1 MRTGIATVCLA
12 GTLREKMQA
21 CAIAG
26 FDGIEIFEQDLVTSP
41 LRPEDVRK
49 LAADLGLSL
58 DLYQPFR
65 DFDSVGEDL
74 LTANLRRADA
84 KFRLMSRLGM
94 DTMLLCSN
102 VGTATVDDDELRAAQ
117 LSRLAELA
125 GEHGVRVA
133 YEALAWGK
141 YVNDYEHA
149 HRLVEMVDH
158 PNLGTCLDS
167 FHILSRDWDTA
178 PIEAFKAE
186 KIFFVQVADAPKL
199 SMDVLSWSRHYR
211 VFPGEGQFELAKFM
225 GHVVRAG
232 YTGPVSLEVFN
243 DVFRQSDVE
252 RTAVDAMR
260 SLIWLE
266 EQSATWLEAN
276 PATTEDQV
284 TGGATGQTPGAARR
298 RYPME
303 LATLPRV
310 AEPAGFNFAE
320 VRAGDTTG
328 LEALLGQLGFAFNGR
343 HRTKNVQ
350 LWTMGHARVII
361 NEEPSAVGTAVNAA
375 SAAAISAGQP
385 ASAAAISAG
394 QPASAADISALGF
407 DVDSPVIAAARAQQ
421 LKAPAVPRKSQA
433 NEEIFQG
440 FAAPDSTEIFLCQGN
455 PDGTAAWTR
464 EFGEIPEV
472 PAAGPAC
479 GSAVIDHVNLA
490 QPWQHFDE
498 AVLFYTSALALEPQP
513 YAEVASPTGLV
524 RSQVMLTQDR
534 GVRLVLNLAPLLQQ
548 EAAAGTS
555 GTAASGIGQRRT
567 YQEHVAFAVDDLV
580 ATARAARD
588 RGLDFLQIPAN
599 YYEDLDARF
608 ALDAEFL
615 ATLRELNL
623 LYDRDA
629 DGEFLHFYTATVGSV
644 FFEMVERRGAYDGYG
659 APNAPVRHAVQYD
672 HLHQL
677 TRSS

>member
-1 MRTGIATVCLA
+1 MRTGIATVCLS

-21 CAIAG
+21 CATAG

-41 LRPEDVRK
+41 LSPEDVRK
-49 LAADLGLSL
+49 MAADLGLSL

-65 DFDSVGEDL
+65 DFDSVPADL
-74 LTANLRRADA
+74 LAANLRRADA

-94 DTMLLCSN
+94 DTILVCSN
-102 VGTATVDDDELRAAQ
+102 VATASIDDDGLRAEQLAALAALAQ
-117 LSRLAELA
+117 D
-125 GEHGVRVA
+125 HGVKVA

-149 HRLVEMVDH
+149 HRLVAAVDH

-178 PIEAFKAE
+178 PIETFDPE

-211 VFPGEGQFELAKFM
+211 VFPGEGQFELAKFL

-266 EQSATWLEAN
+266 EQGAKWLDAN
-276 PATTEDQV
+276 PAAE
-284 TGGATGQTPGAARR
+284 TGTAGAGTAATGRR

-303 LATLPRV
+303 LATLPQV

-320 VRAGDTTG
+320 VGAADTAG
-328 LEALLGQLGFAFNGR
+328 LETLLGQLGFAFNGR

-361 NEEPSAVGTAVNAA
+361 NEESPEESRTPGAATA
-375 SAAAISAGQP
+375 P
-385 ASAAAISAG
+385 A
-394 QPASAADISALGF
+394 ISALGF

-440 FAAPDSTEIFLCQGN
+440 FAAPDSTEIFLCQGS
-455 PDGTAAWTR
+455 PDGTAVWTR
-464 EFGEIPEV
+464 EFGEGPDAP
-472 PAAGPAC
+472 PAAGQGSGCRDRPRQPRAALAALRRSRAFLHQRPGPGTPAVRGSRQPHRPGPVPGDGHPRPLRPPRAEPGPADPARRC
-479 GSAVIDHVNLA
+479 PPPRNTSPLRWMTSSRLPGRPRRVALISSGSRKTTTRTSTPGSAWNR
-490 QPWQHFDE
+490 PSWRPSGSS
-498 AVLFYTSALALEPQP
+498 TS
-513 YAEVASPTGLV
+513 S
-524 RSQVMLTQDR
+524 M
-534 GVRLVLNLAPLLQQ
+534 
-548 EAAAGTS
+548 
-555 GTAASGIGQRRT
+555 
-567 YQEHVAFAVDDLV
+567 
-580 ATARAARD
+580 
-588 RGLDFLQIPAN
+588 
-599 YYEDLDARF
+599 
-608 ALDAEFL
+608 
-615 ATLRELNL
+615 
-623 LYDRDA
+623 
-629 DGEFLHFYTATVGSV
+629 TATPTASSCTSIPPPW
-644 FFEMVERRGAYDGYG
+644 A
-659 APNAPVRHAVQYD
+659 ACSLKWSSAAV
-672 HLHQL
+672 H
-677 TRSS
+677 TTATGRPTPRCGTPSSTTTCTS

>member
-1 MRTGIATVCLA
+1 MRTGIATVCLS
-12 GTLREKMQA
+12 GTLKEKMQA

-41 LRPEDVRK
+41 LSPEDVRK
-49 LAADLGLSL
+49 MAADLGLGL

-65 DFDSVGEDL
+65 DFDGVTPDL
-74 LTANLRRADA
+74 LKANLRRAEA
-84 KFRLMSRLGM
+84 KFGLMSRLGM
-94 DTMLLCSN
+94 DTILVCSN
-102 VGTATVDDDELRAAQ
+102 VATATIDDDGLRASQLAQ
-117 LSRLAELA
+117 LAGLA
-125 GEHGVRVA
+125 GDHGIKVA

-149 HRLVEMVDH
+149 YRLVEMVDH

-178 PIEAFKAE
+178 PIEQLNAD

-211 VFPGEGQFELAKFM
+211 VFPGEGQFALAKFM

-266 EQSATWLEAN
+266 EQSAKWLA
-276 PATTEDQV
+276 ATDAEGA
-284 TGGATGQTPGAARR
+284 GGAGLRR

-303 LATLPRV
+303 LATLPTV
-310 AEPAGFNFAE
+310 NEPAGFNFAE
-320 VRAGDTTG
+320 VKADDTAQ
-328 LEALLGQLGFAFNGR
+328 LEKLLGQLGFAFQGR
-343 HRTKNVQ
+343 HRTKDVQ
-350 LWTMGHARVII
+350 LWTMGQARVII
-361 NEEPSAVGTAVNAA
+361 NEQAARHTEP
-375 SAAAISAGQP
+375 AIA
-385 ASAAAISAG
+385 
-394 QPASAADISALGF
+394 ALGF
-407 DVDSPVIAAARAQQ
+407 DVDSPVIASARAQQ
-421 LKAPAVPRKSQA
+421 LKAPVVARKVQA
-433 NEEIFQG
+433 DEEVFQG
-440 FAAPDSTEIFLCQGN
+440 IAAPDSTEIFLCQGS

-464 EFGEIPEV
+464 EFGEGLEHPSSG
-472 PAAGPAC
+472 A
-479 GSAVIDHVNLA
+479 SAVIDHVNLA

-513 YAEVASPTGLV
+513 FAEVPSPSGLV
-524 RSQVMLTQDR
+524 RSQVMQTSDAA
-534 GVRLVLNLAPLLQQ
+534 VRLVLNLAPVQQ
-548 EAAAGTS
+548 AQSEVR
-555 GTAASGIGQRRT
+555 QT
-567 YQEHVAFAVDDLV
+567 YQEHIAFAVEDLV
-580 ATARAARD
+580 ATARDARR
-588 RGLDFLQIPAN
+588 RGLEFLQIPAN

-608 ALDAEFL
+608 DLEPGFL

-644 FFEMVERRGAYDGYG
+644 FFEMVERRGNYDGYG

-672 HLHQL
+672 SLH
-677 TRSS
+677 RP

>member
-1 MRTGIATVCLA
+1 MRTGIATVCLS

-41 LRPEDVRK
+41 LSPEDIRAM
-49 LAADLGLSL
+49 AADLGLTL

-65 DFDSVGEDL
+65 DFDSVPEEL
-74 LTANLRRADA
+74 LAGNLRRADA

-94 DTMLLCSN
+94 DTMLVCSN
-102 VGTATVDDDELRAAQ
+102 VATASIDDDELRAAQ

-125 GEHGVRVA
+125 GEHGVKVA

-149 HRLVEMVDH
+149 HRLVELVDH

-178 PIEAFKAE
+178 PIEGFNPE

-211 VFPGEGQFELAKFM
+211 VFPGEGQFQLAKFM

-266 EQSATWLEAN
+266 EQSARWLEAN
-276 PATTEDQV
+276 PTPAEAAA
-284 TGGATGQTPGAARR
+284 GAGRR
-298 RYPME
+298 RHPME

-320 VRAGDTTG
+320 VRAADTG
-328 LEALLGQLGFAFNGR
+328 ALETLLGQLGFGFNGR

-361 NEEPSAVGTAVNAA
+361 NEEAP
-375 SAAAISAGQP
+375 AAAETAI
-385 ASAAAISAG
+385 AAV
-394 QPASAADISALGF
+394 GF

-433 NEEIFQG
+433 DEEVFQG
-440 FAAPDSTEIFLCQGN
+440 FAAPDSTEIFLCQGS
-455 PDGTAAWTR
+455 PDGTAAWVK
-464 EFGEIPEV
+464 EFGTAGVTAAGTPAGT
-472 PAAGPAC
+472 PGTGAAGPQ
-479 GSAVIDHVNLA
+479 AVIDHVNLA

-524 RSQVMLTQDR
+524 RSQVMTTRDR

-548 EAAAGTS
+548 EGGPESAGTGS
-555 GTAASGIGQRRT
+555 AGDAFAGTQRRT
-567 YQEHVAFAVDDLV
+567 YQEHIAFAVDDLI
-580 ATARAARD
+580 ATARAARG
-588 RGLDFLQIPAN
+588 RGLEFLRIPAN

-608 ALDAEFL
+608 DLDPAFL
-615 ATLRELNL
+615 ATLSELNL

-644 FFEMVERRGAYDGYG
+644 FFEMVERRGSYDGYG

-677 TRSS
+677 KLTA

>member
-1 MRTGIATVCLA
+1 MRTGIATVCLS
-12 GTLREKMQA
+12 GTLKEKMQA

-26 FDGIEIFEQDLVTSP
+26 FDAIEIFEQDLVTSP
-41 LRPEDVRK
+41 LTPEDVRK
-49 LAADLGLSL
+49 MAADLGLTL

-65 DFDSVGEDL
+65 DFDSVSEDL
-74 LTANLRRADA
+74 LAANLRRAEA
-84 KFRLMSRLGM
+84 KFKLMARLGM
-94 DTMLLCSN
+94 DTILVCSN
-102 VGTATVDDDELRAAQ
+102 VATASIDSDDLRVEQLGQLAA
-117 LSRLAELA
+117 LA
-125 GEHGVRVA
+125 GDHGVKVA

-149 HRLVEMVDH
+149 HKLVEAADH

-167 FHILSRDWDTA
+167 FHILSRNWDTA
-178 PIEAFKAE
+178 PIEAFNPE

-232 YTGPVSLEVFN
+232 YSGPVSLEIFN

-260 SLIWLE
+260 SLVWLE
-266 EQSATWLEAN
+266 EQSAKWLDAN
-276 PATTEDQV
+276 ALALSV
-284 TGGATGQTPGAARR
+284 AGIAGGTVAGGPTAPGRR

-303 LATLPRV
+303 LATLPQV
-310 AEPAGFNFAE
+310 AEPAGYNFAE
-320 VRAGDTTG
+320 VRAADTKG
-328 LEALLGQLGFAFNGR
+328 LETVLGQLGFEFNGR
-343 HRTKNVQ
+343 HRTKDVQ
-350 LWTMGHARVII
+350 LWSMGHARVII
-361 NEEPSAVGTAVNAA
+361 NEAAPADGDDSTADA
-375 SAAAISAGQP
+375 SPATAPAIA
-385 ASAAAISAG
+385 
-394 QPASAADISALGF
+394 ALGF

-433 NEEIFQG
+433 NEEVFQG
-440 FAAPDSTEIFLCQGN
+440 FAAPDSTEIFLCQGS
-455 PDGTAAWTR
+455 PDGTAAWTG
-464 EFGEIPEV
+464 EFGEGLEV
-472 PAAGPAC
+472 PAAGPA
-479 GSAVIDHVNLA
+479 AVIDHVNLA

-513 YAEVASPTGLV
+513 FAEVPSPTGLV
-524 RSQVMLTQDR
+524 RSQVMATGDR
-534 GVRLVLNLAPLLQQ
+534 AVRLVLNLAPLNQQ
-548 EAAAGTS
+548 
-555 GTAASGIGQRRT
+555 RKT
-567 YQEHVAFAVDDLV
+567 YQEHIAFAVDDLV
-580 ATARAARD
+580 ATARDCKA
-588 RGLDFLQIPAN
+588 RGLEFLQIPAN

-608 ALDAEFL
+608 GLEPDFL
-615 ATLRELNL
+615 ATLQELNL

-672 HLHQL
+672 HLQH
-677 TRSS
+677 R

>member
-1 MRTGIATVCLA
+1 MRTGIATVCLS
-12 GTLREKMQA
+12 GTLKEKMQA

-41 LRPEDVRK
+41 LSPGQVRTM
-49 LAADLGLSL
+49 AADLGLGL

-65 DFDSVGEDL
+65 DFDSVTPDL
-74 LTANLRRADA
+74 LKANLRRAEA
-84 KFRLMSRLGM
+84 KFKLMARLGM
-94 DTMLLCSN
+94 DTILVCSN
-102 VGTATVDDDELRAAQ
+102 VATATIDDDGLRAEQLAQ
-117 LSRLAELA
+117 LANLA
-125 GEHGVRVA
+125 GDHGVKVA

-149 HRLVEMVDH
+149 YRLVEMVDH

-167 FHILSRDWDTA
+167 FHILSRDWDTSH
-178 PIEAFKAE
+178 IEAFNPE

-266 EQSATWLEAN
+266 EQSAKWLADAE
-276 PATTEDQV
+276 
-284 TGGATGQTPGAARR
+284 GAAGAGAAIRR

-303 LATLPRV
+303 LATLPKV
-310 AEPAGFNFAE
+310 NEPAGFNFAE
-320 VRAGDTTG
+320 VKADDTAQ
-328 LEALLGQLGFAFNGR
+328 LEKLLGQLGFGFQGR
-343 HRTKNVQ
+343 HRTKDVQ
-350 LWTMGHARVII
+350 LWTMGQARVII
-361 NEEPSAVGTAVNAA
+361 NEQAARHMEP
-375 SAAAISAGQP
+375 AIA
-385 ASAAAISAG
+385 
-394 QPASAADISALGF
+394 ALGF
-407 DVDSPVIAAARAQQ
+407 DVDSPVIASARAQQ
-421 LKAPAVPRKSQA
+421 LKAPVVARKVQA
-433 NEEIFQG
+433 DEEVFQG
-440 FAAPDSTEIFLCQGN
+440 ISAPDSTEIFLCQGS
-455 PDGTAAWTR
+455 PDGTAAWTQ
-464 EFGEIPEV
+464 EFGEGLEHPSTE
-472 PAAGPAC
+472 AT
-479 GSAVIDHVNLA
+479 AVIDHVNLA

-513 YAEVASPTGLV
+513 FAEVPSPSGLV
-524 RSQVMLTQDR
+524 RSQVMQTSDAA
-534 GVRLVLNLAPLLQQ
+534 VRLVLNLAPIQQ
-548 EAAAGTS
+548 ATNEA
-555 GTAASGIGQRRT
+555 RKT
-567 YQEHVAFAVDDLV
+567 YQEHIAFAVEDLV

-588 RGLDFLQIPAN
+588 RGLEFLQIPAN

-608 ALDAEFL
+608 DLEPGFL
-615 ATLRELNL
+615 ATLQEFNL
-623 LYDRDA
+623 LFDRDA

-644 FFEMVERRGAYDGYG
+644 FFEMVERRGNYDGYG

-672 HLHQL
+672 SLHR
-677 TRSS
+677 TP

>member
-1 MRTGIATVCLA
+1 MRTGIATVCLS

-41 LRPEDVRK
+41 LSPEDVRK
-49 LAADLGLSL
+49 MAADLGLTL

-65 DFDSVGEDL
+65 DFDSVPDEL
-74 LTANLRRADA
+74 LAANLRRAEA

-94 DTMLLCSN
+94 DTILVCSN
-102 VGTATVDDDELRAAQ
+102 VATASIDDDGLRAEQLAALAALAQ
-117 LSRLAELA
+117 D
-125 GEHGVRVA
+125 HGVKVA

-149 HRLVEMVDH
+149 HRLVETVGH

-178 PIEAFKAE
+178 PIESFNPE

-199 SMDVLSWSRHYR
+199 SLDVLSWSRHFR
-211 VFPGEGQFELAKFM
+211 VFPGEGQFELAKFL

-266 EQSATWLEAN
+266 EQTAKWLDAN
-276 PATTEDQV
+276 PS
-284 TGGATGQTPGAARR
+284 GGQGSGAPATGRR

-303 LATLPRV
+303 LATLPQV
-310 AEPAGFNFAE
+310 AEPGGFNFAE
-320 VRAGDTTG
+320 VRAADSAG
-328 LEALLGQLGFAFNGR
+328 LETLLGQLGFAFNGR

-350 LWTMGHARVII
+350 LWTMGNARVII
-361 NEEPSAVGTAVNAA
+361 NEDSSQESRDDGAAVA
-375 SAAAISAGQP
+375 P
-385 ASAAAISAG
+385 A
-394 QPASAADISALGF
+394 ISALGF

-433 NEEIFQG
+433 DEEIFQG
-440 FAAPDSTEIFLCQGN
+440 FAAPDSTEIFLCQGS
-455 PDGTAAWTR
+455 PDGTAVWTR
-464 EFGEIPEV
+464 EFGEGLEA
-472 PAAGPAC
+472 PAAARNGEQ
-479 GSAVIDHVNLA
+479 GAVIDHVNLA

-524 RSQVMLTQDR
+524 RSQVMLTRDR
-534 GVRLVLNLAPLLQQ
+534 GVRLVLNLAPLIQR
-548 EAAAGTS
+548 EGADSAAGTTA
-555 GTAASGIGQRRT
+555 GTGQRPT
-567 YQEHVAFAVDDLV
+567 YQEHIAFAVVDLV
-580 ATARAARD
+580 ATARAAKA
-588 RGLDFLQIPAN
+588 RGLDFLRIPEN

-608 ALDAEFL
+608 GLDPAFL
-615 ATLRELNL
+615 ATLRDLNL

-629 DGEFLHFYTATVGSV
+629 EGEFLHFYTATVGSV
-644 FFEMVERRGAYDGYG
+644 FFEMVERRGSYDGYG

-677 TRSS
+677 NLTP

>member
-1 MRTGIATVCLA
+1 MRTGIATVCLS
-12 GTLREKMQA
+12 GTLKEKMQA

-41 LRPEDVRK
+41 LTPEDVRK
-49 LAADLGLSL
+49 MAADLGLTL

-65 DFDSVGEDL
+65 DFDSVSKDL
-74 LTANLRRADA
+74 LAANLRRAEA
-84 KFRLMSRLGM
+84 KFKLMARLGM
-94 DTMLLCSN
+94 DTILVCSN
-102 VGTATVDDDELRAAQ
+102 VATASIDSDDLRVEQLGQLAA
-117 LSRLAELA
+117 LA
-125 GEHGVRVA
+125 GDHGVKVA

-149 HRLVEMVDH
+149 HKLVETVDH

-167 FHILSRDWDTA
+167 FHILSRNWDTA
-178 PIEAFKAE
+178 PIEAFNPE

-232 YTGPVSLEVFN
+232 YSGPVSLEIFN

-266 EQSATWLEAN
+266 EQSAKWLEA
-276 PATTEDQV
+276 ASDSGAGTAA
-284 TGGATGQTPGAARR
+284 GGTAGTQAPGRR

-303 LATLPRV
+303 LATLPQV
-310 AEPAGFNFAE
+310 AEPAGYNFAE
-320 VRAGDTTG
+320 VRAADTKG
-328 LEALLGQLGFAFNGR
+328 LETVLGQLGFEFNGR
-343 HRTKNVQ
+343 HRTKDVQ
-350 LWTMGHARVII
+350 LWSLGHARVII
-361 NEEPSAVGTAVNAA
+361 NEAAHVEGDA
-375 SAAAISAGQP
+375 SAGDASPAIA
-385 ASAAAISAG
+385 
-394 QPASAADISALGF
+394 ALGF

-433 NEEIFQG
+433 NEEVFQG
-440 FAAPDSTEIFLCQGN
+440 FAAPDSTEIFLCQGTS
-455 PDGTAAWTR
+455 DGTAAWTS
-464 EFGEIPEV
+464 EFGERLEKPS
-472 PAAGPAC
+472 AGAT
-479 GSAVIDHVNLA
+479 AVIDHVNLA

-513 YAEVASPTGLV
+513 FAEVPSPTGLV
-524 RSQVMLTQDR
+524 RSQVMATGDR
-534 GVRLVLNLAPLLQQ
+534 AVRLVLNLAPLNQQ
-548 EAAAGTS
+548 
-555 GTAASGIGQRRT
+555 RKT
-567 YQEHVAFAVDDLV
+567 YQEHIAFAVDDLV
-580 ATARAARD
+580 ATARDCRA
-588 RGLDFLQIPAN
+588 RGLESLQIPAN

-608 ALDAEFL
+608 GLAPDFM
-615 ATLRELNL
+615 ATLQDLNL

-672 HLHQL
+672 HLQH
-677 TRSS
+677 R

>member
-1 MRTGIATVCLA
+1 MRTGIATVCLS
-12 GTLREKMQA
+12 GTLKEKMQA

-41 LRPEDVRK
+41 LSPEQVRGM
-49 LAADLGLSL
+49 AADLGLGL

-65 DFDSVGEDL
+65 DFDGVTPDL
-74 LTANLRRADA
+74 LKANLRRAEA
-84 KFRLMSRLGM
+84 KFALMSRLGM
-94 DTMLLCSN
+94 DTILVCSN
-102 VGTATVDDDELRAAQ
+102 VATATIDDDGLRAEQLAQ
-117 LSRLAELA
+117 LAGLA
-125 GEHGVRVA
+125 GDHGINVA

-149 HRLVEMVDH
+149 YRLVEMVDH

-167 FHILSRDWDTA
+167 FHILSRDWETSH
-178 PIEAFKAE
+178 IEAFNPE

-211 VFPGEGQFELAKFM
+211 VFPGEGQFDLAKFM

-266 EQSATWLEAN
+266 EQSAKWLAGNAPEGAQ
-276 PATTEDQV
+276 AA
-284 TGGATGQTPGAARR
+284 GGAHRR

-303 LATLPRV
+303 LATLPKV
-310 AEPAGFNFAE
+310 NEPAGFNFAE
-320 VRAGDTTG
+320 VKADDTAQ
-328 LEALLGQLGFAFNGR
+328 LEKLLGQLGFEFEGR
-343 HRTKNVQ
+343 HRTKDVQ
-350 LWTMGHARVII
+350 LWTMGQARVII
-361 NEEPSAVGTAVNAA
+361 NEQAASHTEPSIA
-375 SAAAISAGQP
+375 
-385 ASAAAISAG
+385 
-394 QPASAADISALGF
+394 ALGF
-407 DVDSPVIAAARAQQ
+407 DVDSPVIASARAQQ
-421 LKAPAVPRKSQA
+421 LKAPVVARKVQA
-433 NEEIFQG
+433 DEEVFQG
-440 FAAPDSTEIFLCQGN
+440 ISAPDSTEIFLCQGS
-455 PDGTAAWTR
+455 PDGTAAWTH
-464 EFGEIPEV
+464 EFGEGLEH
-472 PAAGPAC
+472 AGA
-479 GSAVIDHVNLA
+479 GTSAVIDHVNLA

-513 YAEVASPTGLV
+513 FAEVPSPSGLV
-524 RSQVMLTQDR
+524 RSQVMETTD
-534 GVRLVLNLAPLLQQ
+534 GAVRLVLNLAPVQQ
-548 EAAAGTS
+548 
-555 GTAASGIGQRRT
+555 ASGHKT
-567 YQEHVAFAVDDLV
+567 YQEHIAFAVDDLV

-608 ALDAEFL
+608 DLEPGFL
-615 ATLRELNL
+615 ATLKELNL

-644 FFEMVERRGAYDGYG
+644 FFEMVERRGGYDGYG

-672 HLHQL
+672 SLHP
-677 TRSS
+677 

>member
-1 MRTGIATVCLA
+1 MRTGIATVCLS

-21 CAIAG
+21 CAVAG

-41 LRPEDVRK
+41 LSPEEVRK
-49 LAADLGLSL
+49 MAADLGLTL

-65 DFDSVGEDL
+65 DFDSVPEEL
-74 LTANLRRADA
+74 LAANLRRAEA

-94 DTMLLCSN
+94 DTILVCSN
-102 VGTATVDDDELRAAQ
+102 VATASIDDDGLRAEQLAALAALAQ
-117 LSRLAELA
+117 D
-125 GEHGVRVA
+125 HGVKVA

-149 HRLVEMVDH
+149 HRLVEAVDH

-178 PIEAFKAE
+178 PIESFNPE

-211 VFPGEGQFELAKFM
+211 VFPGEGQFELAKFL

-266 EQSATWLEAN
+266 EQSAKWLDAA
-276 PATTEDQV
+276 PAAGNVAGTRPA
-284 TGGATGQTPGAARR
+284 GRR

-303 LATLPRV
+303 LATLPQV

-320 VRAGDTTG
+320 VRAADTAG
-328 LEALLGQLGFAFNGR
+328 LETLLGQLGFAFNGR

-361 NEEPSAVGTAVNAA
+361 NEDSSQESRDPQAA
-375 SAAAISAGQP
+375 MAP
-385 ASAAAISAG
+385 A
-394 QPASAADISALGF
+394 ISALGF

-433 NEEIFQG
+433 DEEIFQG
-440 FAAPDSTEIFLCQGN
+440 FAAPDSTEIFLCQGS
-455 PDGTAAWTR
+455 PDGTAVWTR
-464 EFGEIPEV
+464 EFGEGMAAPA
-472 PAAGPAC
+472 PGLAAGQ
-479 GSAVIDHVNLA
+479 GAVIDHVNLA

-524 RSQVMLTQDR
+524 RSQVMLTRDR
-534 GVRLVLNLAPLLQQ
+534 GVRLVLNLAPLVQR
-548 EAAAGTS
+548 EDAAAGTEAA
-555 GTAASGIGQRRT
+555 GTGQRRT
-567 YQEHVAFAVDDLV
+567 YQEHIAFAVDDLV
-580 ATARAARD
+580 ATARSARA
-588 RGLDFLQIPAN
+588 RGLDFLRIPSN

-608 ALDAEFL
+608 DLDPAFL
-615 ATLRELNL
+615 ATLRDLNL

-644 FFEMVERRGAYDGYG
+644 FFEMVERRGTYDGYG

-677 TRSS
+677 NLTT

>member
-1 MRTGIATVCLA
+1 MRTGIATVCLS

-21 CAIAG
+21 CAVAG

-41 LRPEDVRK
+41 LSPEDVQGM
-49 LAADLGLSL
+49 AADLGLSL

-65 DFDSVGEDL
+65 DFDSVPEEL
-74 LTANLRRADA
+74 LAGNLRRAEA

-94 DTMLLCSN
+94 DTILVCSN
-102 VGTATVDDDELRAAQ
+102 VATASIDDDGLRAEQ
-117 LSRLAELA
+117 LSRLAGLA
-125 GEHGVRVA
+125 ADHGVKVA

-149 HRLVEMVDH
+149 HRLVQAVDH

-178 PIEAFKAE
+178 PIEGFDPD
-186 KIFFVQVADAPKL
+186 KIFFIQVADAPKL
-199 SMDVLSWSRHYR
+199 SLDVLSWSRHYR
-211 VFPGEGQFELAKFM
+211 VFPGEGQFELAKFL
-225 GHVVRAG
+225 GHAVRAG

-266 EQSATWLEAN
+266 EQTAKWLDAA
-276 PATTEDQV
+276 PAT
-284 TGGATGQTPGAARR
+284 GGPDGKAARGAPARRR

-303 LATLPRV
+303 LATLPQV

-320 VRAGDTTG
+320 VRTADTAA
-328 LEALLGQLGFAFNGR
+328 LETLLGQLGFASNGR

-361 NEEPSAVGTAVNAA
+361 NEEAAGAEGAETAIA
-375 SAAAISAGQP
+375 
-385 ASAAAISAG
+385 
-394 QPASAADISALGF
+394 ALGF
-407 DVDSPVIAAARAQQ
+407 DVASPVIAAARAQQ

-433 NEEIFQG
+433 DEEIFQG
-440 FAAPDSTEIFLCQGN
+440 FAAPDSTEIFLCQGS

-464 EFGEIPEV
+464 EFGEGLEV
-472 PAAGPAC
+472 PATSRPGEL
-479 GSAVIDHVNLA
+479 GAVIDHVNLA

-524 RSQVMLTQDR
+524 RSQVMLTRGR
-534 GVRLVLNLAPLLQQ
+534 GVRLVLNLAPLIQQ
-548 EAAAGTS
+548 EG
-555 GTAASGIGQRRT
+555 AASGTGQRRS
-567 YQEHVAFAVDDLV
+567 YQEHIAFAVDDLV
-580 ATARAARD
+580 ATARAARE
-588 RGLDFLQIPAN
+588 RGLEFLQIPDN

-608 ALDAEFL
+608 GLKPDFL

-677 TRSS
+677 KLTP

>member
-1 MRTGIATVCLA
+1 MRTGIATVCLS
-12 GTLREKMQA
+12 GTLREKLQA
-21 CAIAG
+21 CAVAG

-41 LRPEDVRK
+41 LSPEDVRK
-49 LAADLGLSL
+49 MAADLGLSL

-65 DFDSVGEDL
+65 DFDSVPEEL
-74 LTANLRRADA
+74 LAANLRRAEA

-94 DTMLLCSN
+94 DTVLVCSN
-102 VGTATVDDDELRAAQ
+102 VGTASIDDDDLRAAQ
-117 LSRLAELA
+117 LSRLAGLA
-125 GEHGVRVA
+125 ADHGIKVA

-149 HRLVEMVDH
+149 HRLVQTVDH

-178 PIEAFKAE
+178 PIESFNPD

-199 SMDVLSWSRHYR
+199 SLDVLSWSRHYR
-211 VFPGEGQFELAKFM
+211 VFPGEGQFELAKFL

-266 EQSATWLEAN
+266 EQSAKWLDAN
-276 PATTEDQV
+276 PAAAGPD
-284 TGGATGQTPGAARR
+284 GQSAGLVPGTRR

-303 LATLPRV
+303 LATLPQV

-320 VRAGDTTG
+320 VRAADTAA
-328 LEALLGQLGFAFNGR
+328 LETLLGQLGFAFNGR

-361 NEEPSAVGTAVNAA
+361 NEESAGAESSGTATAPA
-375 SAAAISAGQP
+375 ISAAISAV
-385 ASAAAISAG
+385 
-394 QPASAADISALGF
+394 GF

-433 NEEIFQG
+433 DEEIFQG
-440 FAAPDSTEIFLCQGN
+440 FAAPDSTEIFLCQGS

-464 EFGEIPEV
+464 EFGEGLEL
-472 PAAGPAC
+472 PAAGRAGAP
-479 GSAVIDHVNLA
+479 GAVIDHVNLA

-513 YAEVASPTGLV
+513 YAEVASPTGLI
-524 RSQVMLTQDR
+524 RSQVMLTRDR

-548 EAAAGTS
+548 EGTTPSAAGTG
-555 GTAASGIGQRRT
+555 GTGQRRS
-567 YQEHVAFAVDDLV
+567 YQEHIAFAVDDLV
-580 ATARAARD
+580 ATARAAQA
-588 RGLDFLQIPAN
+588 RGLDFLRIPEN
-599 YYEDLDARF
+599 YYEDLEARF
-608 ALDAEFL
+608 DLEPAFL

-677 TRSS
+677 KPTP

>member
-1 MRTGIATVCLA
+1 MRTGIATVCLS

-41 LRPEDVRK
+41 LSPEEVRK
-49 LAADLGLSL
+49 MAAGLGLTL

-65 DFDSVGEDL
+65 DFDSVPEEL
-74 LTANLRRADA
+74 LAANLRRAEA

-94 DTMLLCSN
+94 DTILVCSN
-102 VGTATVDDDELRAAQ
+102 VATASIDDDGLRAEQLAALAALAQ
-117 LSRLAELA
+117 D
-125 GEHGVRVA
+125 HGVKVA

-141 YVNDYEHA
+141 YVSDYEHA
-149 HRLVEMVDH
+149 HRLVEAVDH

-178 PIEAFKAE
+178 PIESFNPE

-211 VFPGEGQFELAKFM
+211 VFPGEGQFELAKFL

-266 EQSATWLEAN
+266 EQSAKWLDAA
-276 PATTEDQV
+276 PAAGNVAGTRPA
-284 TGGATGQTPGAARR
+284 GRR

-303 LATLPRV
+303 LATLPQV

-320 VRAGDTTG
+320 VRAADTAG
-328 LEALLGQLGFAFNGR
+328 LESLLGQLGFAFNGR

-350 LWTMGHARVII
+350 LWTMGHARLII
-361 NEEPSAVGTAVNAA
+361 NEESAEDPQAA
-375 SAAAISAGQP
+375 GAP
-385 ASAAAISAG
+385 A
-394 QPASAADISALGF
+394 ISALGF

-433 NEEIFQG
+433 DEEVFQG
-440 FAAPDSTEIFLCQGN
+440 FAAPDSTEIFLCQGS
-455 PDGTAAWTR
+455 PDGTAVWTR
-464 EFGEIPEV
+464 EFGEGLDA
-472 PAAGPAC
+472 PAAGR
-479 GSAVIDHVNLA
+479 SAVIDHVNLA

-524 RSQVMLTQDR
+524 RSQVMLTRDR
-534 GVRLVLNLAPLLQQ
+534 GVRLVLNLAPLIQRDG
-548 EAAAGTS
+548 AGPGPDVAAGT
-555 GTAASGIGQRRT
+555 GQRRT
-567 YQEHVAFAVDDLV
+567 YQEHIAFAVDDLV
-580 ATARAARD
+580 ATARAAKD
-588 RGLDFLQIPAN
+588 RGLDFLQIPEN

-608 ALDAEFL
+608 DLDPSFL

-644 FFEMVERRGAYDGYG
+644 FFEMVERRGSYGGYG

-677 TRSS
+677 NLIS

>member
-1 MRTGIATVCLA
+1 MRTGIATVCLS
-12 GTLREKMQA
+12 GTLKEKMQA

-26 FDGIEIFEQDLVTSP
+26 FDGIEIFEQDLVTSS
-41 LRPEDVRK
+41 LSPEDIRK
-49 LAADLGLSL
+49 MAADLGLTL

-65 DFDSVGEDL
+65 DFDSVPEDL
-74 LTANLRRADA
+74 LAANLRRADA

-94 DTMLLCSN
+94 DTILVCSN
-102 VGTATVDDDELRAAQ
+102 VGTATLDDDSLRAEQ
-117 LSRLAELA
+117 LARLAGLA
-125 GEHGVRVA
+125 GDHGVRVA

-149 HRLVEMVDH
+149 HRLVAAVDH

-178 PIEAFKAE
+178 PIEAFRAD

-266 EQSATWLEAN
+266 EQSAKWLDAN
-276 PATTEDQV
+276 TPLLDGGANGTGGTVAGGPAT
-284 TGGATGQTPGAARR
+284 PGRR

-303 LATLPRV
+303 LATLPQV

-320 VRAGDTTG
+320 VKAADTAA
-328 LEALLGQLGFAFNGR
+328 LETVLGQLGFEFNGR
-343 HRTKNVQ
+343 HRTKDVQ
-350 LWTMGHARVII
+350 LWTMGHARIII
-361 NEEPSAVGTAVNAA
+361 NELAPLGSAEP
-375 SAAAISAGQP
+375 AIA
-385 ASAAAISAG
+385 
-394 QPASAADISALGF
+394 ALGF
-407 DVDSPVIAAARAQQ
+407 DVDSPVIASARAQQ

-433 NEEIFQG
+433 DEEVFQG
-440 FAAPDSTEIFLCQGN
+440 FAAPDSTEIFLCQGS
-455 PDGTAAWTR
+455 PDGTAAWIS
-464 EFGEIPEV
+464 EFGEGLEV
-472 PAAGPAC
+472 PGGAR
-479 GSAVIDHVNLA
+479 SAVIDHVNLA

-513 YAEVASPTGLV
+513 YAEVASPSGLV
-524 RSQVMLTQDR
+524 RSQIMQTSDR
-534 GVRLVLNLAPLLQQ
+534 AVRLVLNLAPVIQQ
-548 EAAAGTS
+548 DGADS
-555 GTAASGIGQRRT
+555 GTLQRRT
-567 YQEHVAFAVDDLV
+567 YQEHIAFAVDDLV
-580 ATARAARD
+580 ATASAARD

-608 ALDAEFL
+608 DLDPEFL

-629 DGEFLHFYTATVGSV
+629 EGEFLHFYTATVGSV
-644 FFEMVERRGAYDGYG
+644 FFEMVERRGGYDGYG

-677 TRSS
+677 GRPA

>member
-1 MRTGIATVCLA
+1 MRTGIATVCLS
-12 GTLREKMQA
+12 GTLKEKMQA

-41 LRPEDVRK
+41 LSPEDVRK
-49 LAADLGLSL
+49 MAADLGLTL

-65 DFDSVGEDL
+65 DFDSVPEDL
-74 LTANLRRADA
+74 LAANLRRADA

-94 DTMLLCSN
+94 DTMLVCSN
-102 VGTATVDDDELRAAQ
+102 VATATIDDDGLRARQ
-117 LSRLAELA
+117 LAALAELA
-125 GEHGVRVA
+125 GDHGVRVA

-178 PIEAFKAE
+178 PIEDINAE

-266 EQSATWLEAN
+266 EQSAKWLETNAAN
-276 PATTEDQV
+276 GAAGTVAGGPPA
-284 TGGATGQTPGAARR
+284 PARR

-303 LATLPRV
+303 LATLPQV

-320 VRAGDTTG
+320 VKAADTAA
-328 LEALLGQLGFAFNGR
+328 LETVLGQLGFEFNGR
-343 HRTKNVQ
+343 HRTKDVQ

-361 NEEPSAVGTAVNAA
+361 NEQAPSG
-375 SAAAISAGQP
+375 SAAPAIA
-385 ASAAAISAG
+385 
-394 QPASAADISALGF
+394 ALGF
-407 DVDSPVIAAARAQQ
+407 DVDSPVIASARAQQ

-433 NEEIFQG
+433 NEEVFQG
-440 FAAPDSTEIFLCQGN
+440 FAAPDSTEIFLCQGS
-455 PDGTAAWTR
+455 PDGTAAWINEFGEPR
-464 EFGEIPEV
+464 EFGEGLEV
-472 PAAGPAC
+472 HSG
-479 GSAVIDHVNLA
+479 GRSAVIDHVNLA

-513 YAEVASPTGLV
+513 YAEVASPSGLV
-524 RSQVMLTQDR
+524 RSQVMQTSDR
-534 GVRLVLNLAPLLQQ
+534 AVRLVLNLAPLLQQ
-548 EAAAGTS
+548 DGT
-555 GTAASGIGQRRT
+555 RHKT
-567 YQEHVAFAVDDLV
+567 YQEHIAFAVDDLV
-580 ATARAARD
+580 ATARSARE
-588 RGLDFLQIPAN
+588 RGLNFLQIPAN

-608 ALDAEFL
+608 GLDPAFL
-615 ATLRELNL
+615 ATLQELNL
-623 LYDRDA
+623 LYDRDG

-644 FFEMVERRGAYDGYG
+644 FFEMVERRGSYDGYG

-677 TRSS
+677 TSSTHSTTH

>member
-1 MRTGIATVCLA
+1 MRTGIATVCLS

-41 LRPEDVRK
+41 LSPEDVRK
-49 LAADLGLSL
+49 MAADLGLTL

-65 DFDSVGEDL
+65 DFDSVSEEL
-74 LTANLRRADA
+74 LAANLRRAEA

-94 DTMLLCSN
+94 DTILVCSN
-102 VGTATVDDDELRAAQ
+102 VGTAAIDDDELRAAQ
-117 LSRLAELA
+117 LSRLAALA
-125 GEHGVRVA
+125 GEHGVKLA

-178 PIEAFKAE
+178 PIENFNPE

-225 GHVVRAG
+225 GHLVRGG
-232 YTGPVSLEVFN
+232 YSGPVSLEVFN

-266 EQSATWLEAN
+266 EQSAKWLEAN
-276 PATTEDQV
+276 AASAPGADAADSGAGA
-284 TGGATGQTPGAARR
+284 GGARAAGRR

-303 LATLPRV
+303 LATLPQV

-320 VRAGDTTG
+320 VRAADTAG
-328 LEALLGQLGFAFNGR
+328 LEAVLGQLGFEFNGR
-343 HRTKNVQ
+343 HRTKDVQ
-350 LWTMGHARVII
+350 LWSMGQARVII
-361 NEEPSAVGTAVNAA
+361 NEQPPAGAGA
-375 SAAAISAGQP
+375 SAPGSAPAIAP
-385 ASAAAISAG
+385 AIA
-394 QPASAADISALGF
+394 ALGF
-407 DVDSPVIAAARAQQ
+407 DVDSPVIASARAQQ

-433 NEEIFQG
+433 DEEVFQG
-440 FAAPDSTEIFLCQGN
+440 FAAPDSTEIFLCQGS
-455 PDGTAAWTR
+455 PDGTAAWTQ
-464 EFGEIPEV
+464 EFGEGLEV
-472 PAAGPAC
+472 PRGAQN
-479 GSAVIDHVNLA
+479 AVIDHVNLA

-498 AVLFYTSALALEPQP
+498 AVLFYTSALALEPLP
-513 YAEVASPTGLV
+513 FAEVASPSGLV
-524 RSQVMLTQDR
+524 RSQVMQTSDR
-534 GVRLVLNLAPLLQQ
+534 AVRLVLNLAPLIQQ
-548 EAAAGTS
+548 DGAQQNGAGGS
-555 GTAASGIGQRRT
+555 SAGAGGGTGQRRS
-567 YQEHVAFAVDDLV
+567 YQEHIAFAVDDLV
-580 ATARAARD
+580 ATARAARA

-608 ALDAEFL
+608 ALDPAFL
-615 ATLRELNL
+615 ATLQELNL

-644 FFEMVERRGAYDGYG
+644 FFEMVERRGSYDGYG

-677 TRSS
+677 TN

>member
-1 MRTGIATVCLA
+1 MRTGIATVCLS
-12 GTLREKMQA
+12 GTLKEKMQA

-26 FDGIEIFEQDLVTSP
+26 FDGIEIFEQDLVTSS
-41 LRPEDVRK
+41 LSPEDIRK
-49 LAADLGLSL
+49 MAADLGLTL

-65 DFDSVGEDL
+65 DFDSVPEDL
-74 LTANLRRADA
+74 LAANLRRAEA
-84 KFRLMSRLGM
+84 KFKLMSRLGM
-94 DTMLLCSN
+94 DTILVCTN
-102 VGTATVDDDELRAAQ
+102 VGTATIDDDSLRAEQ
-117 LSRLAELA
+117 LARLAGLA
-125 GEHGVRVA
+125 GDHGVKVA

-149 HRLVEMVDH
+149 HRLVQTVDH

-167 FHILSRDWDTA
+167 FHILSRDWDTT
-178 PIEAFKAE
+178 PIEGFSAD

-243 DVFRQSDVE
+243 DVFRQADVE

-266 EQSATWLEAN
+266 EQSAKWLDAN
-276 PATTEDQV
+276 APASAD
-284 TGGATGQTPGAARR
+284 PAAGTAGRR

-303 LATLPRV
+303 LATLPQV

-320 VRAGDTTG
+320 VKAADPAA
-328 LEALLGQLGFAFNGR
+328 LEKVLGQLGFEFNGR
-343 HRTKNVQ
+343 HRTKDVQ
-350 LWTMGHARVII
+350 LWSMGHARVII
-361 NEEPSAVGTAVNAA
+361 NEQDPGVTGPAP
-375 SAAAISAGQP
+375 AIA
-385 ASAAAISAG
+385 
-394 QPASAADISALGF
+394 ALGF

-433 NEEIFQG
+433 DEEVFQG
-440 FAAPDSTEIFLCQGN
+440 FAAPDSTEVFLCQGS

-464 EFGEIPEV
+464 EFGEGLEV
-472 PAAGPAC
+472 PPAG
-479 GSAVIDHVNLA
+479 GQNAVIDHVNLA

-513 YAEVASPTGLV
+513 FAEVPSPSGLV
-524 RSQVMLTQDR
+524 RSQVMLTADR
-534 GVRLVLNLAPLLQQ
+534 AVRLVLNLAPVIQQ
-548 EAAAGTS
+548 DGADS
-555 GTAASGIGQRRT
+555 GTAHRKT
-567 YQEHVAFAVDDLV
+567 YQEHIAFAVDDLV
-580 ATARAARD
+580 ETARAARD

-608 ALDAEFL
+608 DLDPAFL

-629 DGEFLHFYTATVGSV
+629 DGEFLHFYTATIGSV
-644 FFEMVERRGAYDGYG
+644 FFEMVERRGGYDGYG

-672 HLHQL
+672 HLHQPG
-677 TRSS
+677 RST